1 MRSIS
6 SQILMMGLL
15 AERREEAEKSLPKGR
30 RRQKAPL
37 LLEETGRY
45 LRALSGDTRWSA
57 HTIASISNSLGG
69 LARFMLART
78 GKSVLELRITDCTE
92 EVILD
97 WLREEVERAGNS
109 ARTRNLKLCHAR
121 DFLLFTCT
129 DHPLHADPYIKV
141 ARIAPMKPEIPL
153 KCLLSDQQLV
163 AMARVAASM
172 NKGLRNASMLALMA
186 ETGMR
191 VGEVVAAS
199 VGNLDLTEGR
209 PLIKA
214 FGKGSKWR
222 AIPLS
227 EAAAKIMRGYMA
239 EHHPDPEPK
248 APLFYS
254 MRGGAKAPL
263 TTRRVEGIISECAA
277 MARKSDATIPEKV
290 TPHALRRSKATML
303 YRSGVPIELVAAL
316 LGHSSP
322 DTTAQYYARPS
333 DGQMRSILEK
343 GETLREW
350 EGPGT
355 VPREEEGALKRR
367 ARALIRKSGI
377 RVGEP

>member
-214 FGKGSKWR
+214 FGKGSTCF
-222 AIPLS
+222 IIFFLCFFIFCLCIFLS
-227 EAAAKIMRGYMA
+227 
-239 EHHPDPEPK
+239 
-248 APLFYS
+248 FF
-254 MRGGAKAPL
+254 
-263 TTRRVEGIISECAA
+263 CF
-277 MARKSDATIPEKV
+277 
-290 TPHALRRSKATML
+290 
-303 YRSGVPIELVAAL
+303 
-316 LGHSSP
+316 
-322 DTTAQYYARPS
+322 
-333 DGQMRSILEK
+333 
-343 GETLREW
+343 
-350 EGPGT
+350 
-355 VPREEEGALKRR
+355 
-367 ARALIRKSGI
+367 
-377 RVGEP
+377 